1 MEEIVGLNICYNSN
15 WTKKTYVALYIY
27 STILPS
33 VTIGGRRNTKTKHQ
47 LYRRVI
53 SREGQLAVFFEVC
66 AIKNCRR
73 QERGLRTPFLCPTD
87 FYSKK
92 KLQIALHVK
101 STPYVVG
108 VLFSYFLS
116 HQLWQ
121 PIELLDVQSKKAIK
135 FLFILEQIRV

>member
-92 KLQIALHVK
+92 KTANCTSRQIDPLCSWCFVFVF
-101 STPYVVG
+101 P
-108 VLFSYFLS
+108 LP
-116 HQLWQ
+116 
-121 PIELLDVQSKKAIK
+121 PIVTADRIARCSI
-135 FLFILEQIRV
+135 